1 MSKISKEEIASRIDH
16 TNVYNDATLEDI
28 NKLVSEAKE
37 YGFGF
42 VCVSPYRVKET
53 AELLEDTDIKITA
66 VVGFPWGFHQ
76 KEIKALEAKK
86 CIQNGAEHV
95 DMVIN
100 MGALKDKDYEIVK
113 EDISTVKEVV
123 VGANPRAKVK
133 VIIETF
139 DLTNDEKR
147 KASEL
152 VKEAGADFVKTSTGY
167 KEGGATV
174 EDVKLIRETVGEDF
188 GVKAAGGIRNLEE
201 AREMIKAGADRI
213 GTSTGVKIMEGE
225 KVEEGKY

>member
-1 MSKISKEEIASRIDH
+1 MSKITKEDIASRIDH
-16 TNVYNDATLEDI
+16 TNVHSDASREEI
-28 NKLVSEAKE
+28 EKLVEEAKE

-42 VCVSPYRVKET
+42 VCVSPYRVQET
-53 AELLEDTDIKITA
+53 AELLEGTDIKITA
-66 VVGFPWGFHQ
+66 VVGFPWGFHK
-76 KEIKALEAKK
+76 KEVKALEAKK
-86 CIQNGAEHV
+86 CIQDGAEHV

-100 MGALKDKDYEIVK
+100 MGALKDKNYKVVR
-113 EDISTVKEVV
+113 EDISTVKEAV
-123 VGANPRAKVK
+123 VGVNPRAEVK

-139 DLTNDEKR
+139 DLTEEEKK

-174 EDVKLIRETVGEDF
+174 EDVKLIRGTVGDDF

-201 AREMIKAGADRI
+201 AREMIEAGADRI
-213 GTSTGVKIMEGE
+213 GTSTGVKIMQGE
-225 KVEEGKY
+225 EVEEGRY

>member
-1 MSKISKEEIASRIDH
+1 
-16 TNVYNDATLEDI
+16 
-28 NKLVSEAKE
+28 
-37 YGFGF
+37 
-42 VCVSPYRVKET
+42 
-53 AELLEDTDIKITA
+53 
-66 VVGFPWGFHQ
+66 
-76 KEIKALEAKK
+76 
-86 CIQNGAEHV
+86 
-95 DMVIN
+95 MVIN
-100 MGALKDKDYEIVK
+100 MGALKDEDYRTVKKDINVVK
-113 EDISTVKEVV
+113 EAV
-123 VGANPRAKVK
+123 VGVNPRAEVK

-139 DLTNDEKR
+139 DLTKEEKR

-201 AREMIKAGADRI
+201 AREMIEAGADRI

-225 KVEEGKY
+225 KVEEGRY